1 MRIFKSTLALTALI
15 LFCINCSAQSSR
27 SITADFDGDGFL
39 SFEHGGTDCNDL
51 NFRVNPAAKP
61 RMNGSDC
68 NCNGIAD
75 YQETVFEFADVN
87 QSDSINVIDLCSVLE
102 DYGSE
107 GESNTDV
114 NQDLVVN
121 HEDLEKIISKYN
133 SLTYGF

>member
-1 MRIFKSTLALTALI
+1 MRILQASLALIML
-15 LFCINCSAQSSR
+15 LFTSADCSAQNSR
-27 SITADFDGDGFL
+27 SITTDFDGDGFL

-87 QSDSINVIDLCSVLE
+87 QSDSVNVIDLCAVLE
-102 DYGSE
+102 DYGTE
-107 GESNTDV
+107 GESNADV
-114 NQDLVVN
+114 NKDLVVN
-121 HEDLEKIISKYN
+121 QQDLDKIISKYF